1 MRILSSLFGFLRSIK
16 TNYNRWRYTR
26 SIKSVA
32 KSCGSH
38 LVVNGKTSINNNTYL
53 GNNVNLNGMLV
64 GGDGMIRI
72 GDNFHSG
79 IECMIITNIHNYD
92 NGTAIPYDANDIFKD
107 VIIEDNVW
115 IGNRVIILGGAHLHE
130 GCIIQAG
137 SVVIGDIPYCS
148 IAGGHPAKVFK
159 FRDIAHYENLKD
171 QKSFM

>member
-1 MRILSSLFGFLRSIK
+1 MGLLGILHNLYTKYRVSSSKKSILA
-16 TNYNRWRYTR
+16 T
-26 SIKSVA
+26 V
-32 KSCGSH
+32 KSCGDNLH
-38 LVVNGKTSINNNTYL
+38 VNAPCRFNNNTYL

-64 GGDGMIRI
+64 GGSGKIVI

-79 IECMIITNIHNYD
+79 SECQIITNIHNYD
-92 NGTAIPYDANDIFKD
+92 HGTSIPYDANDIQKD

-137 SVVIGDIPYCS
+137 SVVVGDIPYCA

-159 FRDIAHYENLKD
+159 MRDVEHYESLKA
-171 QKSFM
+171 QGKFM